1 DFAIEATGL
10 PPVMRQA
17 LACVRHQGGAAVV
30 IGNARFGSYLE
41 LDPRELNMGK
51 RLLGTW
57 GGDNVPDR
65 DYPRYC
71 KLLAS
76 GRLDLEPLLSK
87 SYSLGDVNAA
97 LDDLERGKAARP
109 LLEINVIAQQA
120 SRAA

>member
-1 DFAIEATGL
+1 
-10 PPVMRQA
+10 M
-17 LACVRHQGGAAVV
+17 V
-30 IGNARFGSYLE
+30 IGNARFGSRLE
-41 LDPRELNMGK
+41 IDPRELNMGK

-87 SYSLGDVNAA
+87 SYGLRDVNTA
-97 LDDLERGKAARP
+97 LDDLERGRADRR
-109 LLEINVIAQQA
+109 LLEIARQVQ
-120 SRAA
+120 SVAA